1 MKTSCEIIQD
11 LIPLVKDQVASPASI
26 KLVEEHIRE
35 CDDCK
40 QALETMDMTVP
51 KEINDKRVLFSIK
64 KKLFLAMSALLLVGA
79 CMGLLFNQNSS
90 ASILTIVVGV
100 VSIAVVG
107 LLIFRTDE
115 KKGGSS
121 MERFFVGRAI
131 GTLVVFGILGIYLL
145 LKYVLH
151 LF

>member
-26 KLVEEHIRE
+26 KLVEEHIRD

-40 QALETMDMTVP
+40 QDLETLATVP
-51 KEINDKRVLFSIK
+51 REINDKRVLFSIK

>member
-11 LIPLVKDQVASPASI
+11 LIPLVKDHVASQASI

-40 QALETMDMTVP
+40 QELETLAIVP
-51 KEINDKRVLFSIK
+51 REVNDKRVLFSIK

-79 CMGLLFNQNSS
+79 CMGLLFNQNSA
-90 ASILTIVVGV
+90 ASILTIVIGI
-100 VSIAVVG
+100 VSIAVAG
-107 LLIFRTDE
+107 LLIFRTTE
-115 KKGGSS
+115 KGGSS